1 MLIRIRFNPCGR
13 WKIYN
18 FLCILPNIEEKNEN
32 RYKWIQKIDIEN
44 IFNRK
49 EKKIKINIF
58 RYIFIYKNSP

>member
-32 RYKWIQKIDIEN
+32 RYKWIEKIDIEN

-49 EKKIKINIF
+49 KK
-58 RYIFIYKNSP
+58 KN